1 MFKKGKKPTQN
12 TTNGRSFGGSFS
24 VQSFARRKHEKRK
37 KKKFLSFSI
46 GREYRKLKNKQQAFK
61 IERKKKMRKGR
72 TDRGRRI

>member
-12 TTNGRSFGGSFS
+12 TTNGVVVWRF
-24 VQSFARRKHEKRK
+24 VQRAIIRQTQTRKTK
-37 KKKFLSFSI
+37 KKKILSFSI

-61 IERKKKMRKGR
+61 IEKKKNEKGR